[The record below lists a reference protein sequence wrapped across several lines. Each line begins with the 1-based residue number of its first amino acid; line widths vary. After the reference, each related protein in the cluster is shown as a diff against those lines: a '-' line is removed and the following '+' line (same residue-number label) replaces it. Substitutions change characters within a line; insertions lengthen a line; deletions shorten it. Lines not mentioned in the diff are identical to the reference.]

1 MNNRGIIYYWG
12 QFECGKFIL
21 FQNGFHILNWSQQFD
36 FTLLGCP
43 AHLHLVSISSQCDV
57 VQWLMNIMKTSS
69 VSMNILVLFHVLCFI
84 YADKIFLKD
93 LFILTSK
100 QIGIIYKCLY
110 LFKRQE
116 SSKLWYSFSVSYA
129 LFSPHSGAQELLQ
142 FHLLLF
148 HSLQLQLHDQALFHS
163 LQ

>member
-116 SSKLWYSFSVSYA
+116 SSKLWYSKKKKKD
-129 LFSPHSGAQELLQ
+129 ELTEDLKSRVCVQFNLWVLQ
-142 FHLLLF
+142 D
-148 HSLQLQLHDQALFHS
+148 QLRS
-163 LQ
+163 S

>member
-69 VSMNILVLFHVLCFI
+69 VSMNFLVLFHVLCFI

-100 QIGIIYKCLY
+100 QIGIIYKYLY

-116 SSKLWYSFSVSYA
+116 SSKLWYSKKKD
-129 LFSPHSGAQELLQ
+129 ELTEDLKSRVCVQFNLWVVLQ
-142 FHLLLF
+142 D
-148 HSLQLQLHDQALFHS
+148 QLRS
-163 LQ
+163 S